1 MFRKLFLGIPSKL
14 LIPNAILTLVWSF
27 MNSYMTVAL
36 SKTTSTHIIKS
47 EFIQAACFFIVY
59 ILLWEVIEFI
69 VDYMNG
75 IVHAYVRNSSYDYY
89 YKKLYYTKP
98 EALQRGNTGYIAG
111 ILTQLIEKK
120 CTLLYSIML
129 STISVIYILYLMI
142 YISHFSILFSLII
155 LLLSLLSIAIRL
167 ICSKIIA
174 SPLKRMTVVK
184 GEQTRIFMDG
194 INNIS
199 TVQKLR
205 GLDFITQKSRIVQ
218 HENLQATKRYIFGNE
233 LGFTLYKTVNYLLC
247 PICMFVALAIYKKN
261 PSFPIVEF
269 MSYLSLITIQLVFNN
284 RNISGCIRDYNI
296 FCASQKEMDAIT
308 SEQSDIYTSTSINN
322 EFHEIAVHNLEYQ
335 YNSGEEALTI
345 VIPEFHIY
353 KGERICIT
361 GESGQGKTTLLKILS
376 GMIETTDT
384 LFLDGKPLDKNI
396 DAVYIA
402 QDTEMLDLSLRDNLT
417 FGNQSITDE
426 QLYEM
431 LDAVGMLDWL
441 LKQEKGLDTLLGER
455 GVFVSTGQRQRLNVV
470 RGLLIDK
477 EIFLLDEPS
486 SNVDDVTETKM
497 IELIDTYLKDK
508 TVIIVTHKEKICKI
522 CDRRYIF
529 EDNKMKEYTSKLYMN

>member
-1 MFRKLFLGIPSKL
+1 MFKKLFLGIPSKL
-14 LIPNAILTLVWSF
+14 LIPNAILTLVWAF

-36 SKTTSTHIIKS
+36 SRTTSVHLIKS

-59 ILLWEVIEFI
+59 ILLWETLEFI
-69 VDYMNG
+69 LDYMEG
-75 IVHAYVRNSSYDYY
+75 IVHAHVRNSSYDYY

-120 CTLLYSIML
+120 CTLLYSLML
-129 STISVIYILYLMI
+129 STISIIYILYLMV
-142 YISHFSILFSLII
+142 YISHFSICFTIII

-167 ICSKIIA
+167 ICSKLIA
-174 SPLKRMTVVK
+174 SPLQRMTVVR

-205 GLDFITQKSRIVQ
+205 GLDFINQKSRKIQ
-218 HENLQATKRYIFGNE
+218 QENLQATKQYIAGNE

-284 RNISGCIRDYNI
+284 RNISGFIRDYNI
-296 FCASQKEMDAIT
+296 FCASQREMDTIT
-308 SEQSDIYTSTSINN
+308 REQSNIYTSTSISND
-322 EFHEIAVHNLEYQ
+322 FHKIAVHNLEYQ

-376 GMIETTDT
+376 GIIETKDT
-384 LFLDGKPLDKNI
+384 LFLDGKLLDKNI

-417 FGNQSITDE
+417 FGNQDITDE

-431 LDAVGMLDWL
+431 LDAVGLSDWL
-441 LKQEKGLDTLLGER
+441 SKQENGLDTLLGER

-470 RGLLIDK
+470 RGLLINK
-477 EIFLLDEPS
+477 EIYLLDEPS

-497 IELIDTYLKDK
+497 IELIDTYLKGK
-508 TVIIVTHKEKICKI
+508 TVIIVTHKDKICKI
-522 CDRRYIF
+522 CNRKYIF
-529 EDNKMKEYTSKLYMN
+529 EENEMKESTI

>member
-1 MFRKLFLGIPSKL
+1 MLKKLYLGIPLKL
-14 LIPNAILTLVWSF
+14 LISCAILTLVWSF
-27 MNSYMTVAL
+27 MNSYLTVAL
-36 SKTTSTHIIKS
+36 SKTTSAHLIKD
-47 EFIQAACFFIVY
+47 EFIKAACFFIVF
-59 ILLWEVIEFI
+59 ILLWEALEFI
-69 VDYMNG
+69 IDYMNE
-75 IVHAYVRNSSYDYY
+75 VVLAYVRNSSYDYY
-89 YKKLYYTKP
+89 YEKLYYTKP

-120 CTLLYSIML
+120 CALLNSLML
-129 STISVIYILYLMI
+129 STVSVIYLIYLMV
-142 YISHFSILFSLII
+142 YISHYSIWFSIII
-155 LLLSLLSIAIRL
+155 LSLSLLSIVIRL
-167 ICSKIIA
+167 ICSKLIA
-174 SPLKRMTVVK
+174 LHLKRMTVVR

-205 GLDFITQKSRIVQ
+205 GLDFISQKSRSIQ
-218 HENLQATKRYIFGNE
+218 QENLHATKRYIVGNE

-247 PICMFVALAIYKKN
+247 PICMFVALALFKKN
-261 PSFPIVEF
+261 PLFPIVEF

-284 RNISGCIRDYNI
+284 RNISGFIKDYNI
-296 FCASQKEMDAIT
+296 FSASQREMDAII
-308 SEQSDIYTSTSINN
+308 SEQSEIYTSTSISN
-322 EFHEIAVHNLEYQ
+322 EFHEISVHNLEYQ
-335 YNSGEEALTI
+335 YKSSEEALTI
-345 VIPEFHIY
+345 VIPKFHIY

-376 GMIETTDT
+376 GIIETTDT

-402 QDTEMLDLSLRDNLT
+402 QDTEMLDLSLRENLT
-417 FGNQSITDE
+417 FGNQAITDE

-431 LDAVGMLDWL
+431 LDAVGMSDWL
-441 LKQEKGLDTLLGER
+441 SKQEKGLDTLLGER

-470 RGLLIDK
+470 RGLLINK
-477 EIFLLDEPS
+477 EIYLLDEPS

-497 IELIDTYLKDK
+497 IELIDTYLKEK

-522 CDRRYIF
+522 CDRTYFF
-529 EDNKMKEYTSKLYMN
+529 EENKMKEY